1 MIARLSVL
9 SLLLL
14 AVPAHAQ
21 DFLGHF
27 STGPSCQGM
36 DAEISRS
43 RIAIGPFECKP
54 KEVRSRADGTF
65 RIEGIQCTDEGAPA
79 GPATLFGKLADGKV
93 YFSWK
98 GPADTRLYRCER

>member
-21 DFLGHF
+21 EFLGHF

-36 DAEISRS
+36 DAEISKS
-43 RIAIGPFECKP
+43 RIAVGPFECKV
-54 KEVRSRADGTF
+54 KDIRSRADGIF
-65 RIEGIQCTDEGAPA
+65 RVDGIQCRDEGDPA
-79 GPATLFGKLADGKV
+79 GTATLYGKLADGKV

-98 GPADTRLYRCER
+98 ANPDIRLYRCER